1 MPKNNTQILLRCTEK
16 QKEQLT
22 ALAKV
27 ENCST
32 VELARRA
39 LDAYFEGGKVSRRK
53 QVSQVA
59 YQMHKMHEDFRSLE
73 RAVLELNKL

>member
-1 MPKNNTQILLRCTEK
+1 MSKNHVQFVLRFTSN
-16 QKEQLT
+16 QRDQLE
-22 ALAKV
+22 AFAKL
-27 ENCST
+27 ENCSM

-39 LDAYFEGGKVSRRK
+39 LDAYFDGGKVSRRK